1 VLVSSNVRRDPP
13 DRFDLRL
20 SWSPPQQLR
29 PGLLQSLLGTPY
41 GVSATW
47 DDGWIVEGGILE
59 YRSTAIDTPYLL
71 FSSPAYVRD
80 PLDLLEA
87 ADLPHLPSLASVS
100 IELERDA
107 SRQVPKQ
114 VEDSGAES
122 KRLYMPRGVS
132 ITVYSASGP
141 QRADYLAG
149 LAISLPGENGLP
161 ANAAEFLPALRSLG
175 KPTPDQVV
183 AAAFGSNP
191 ATGLTTDGDGY
202 DSFAAYGNF
211 ALALSHTDSLET
223 CLSIWRRI
231 ESPRPWCEYL
241 RLDLERCSPT
251 PH

>member
-1 VLVSSNVRRDPP
+1 
-13 DRFDLRL
+13 
-20 SWSPPQQLR
+20 
-29 PGLLQSLLGTPY
+29 LLGTPY

-47 DDGWIVEGGILE
+47 DNGWIVEGGILE

-100 IELERDA
+100 IELDRDA
-107 SRQVPKQ
+107 SRQMPKR
-114 VEDSGAES
+114 VEEGGVES
-122 KRLYMPRGVS
+122 KRFYMPSGVS

-141 QRADYLAG
+141 QHADYLAG
-149 LAISLPGENGLP
+149 LAISLPGKNGLP
-161 ANAAEFLPALRSLG
+161 VSATEFLPVLRGLG
-175 KPTPDQVV
+175 IPTPDQVV

-202 DSFAAYGNF
+202 DSFAVYGNF
-211 ALALSHTDSLET
+211 ALALSHSSGADPLET
-223 CLSIWRRI
+223 ILSIWRRI
-231 ESPRPWCEYL
+231 ESPRSWCEHL
-241 RLDLERCSPT
+241 RADLERCSPT